1 MSDPI
6 PVQPR
11 EIVDLVYRIVRVDG
25 LDHGDADVL
34 ARWVALELI
43 EGRNHLDAVL
53 NDPSEL
59 LDAARSAERREGVDP
74 SRSPGY
80 RAAARDGIPVVSARF
95 ARLYQASKAFL
106 VAERTLDAAD

>member
-1 MSDPI
+1 MSEPI

-25 LDHGDADVL
+25 VDHGDADVL

-43 EGRNHLDAVL
+43 EGRNHLDTVL
-53 NDPSEL
+53 NDASEL
-59 LDAARSAERREGVDP
+59 LQAARGAERKQGVDP

-80 RAAARDGIPVVSARF
+80 AAAARDGIPVASTRF
-95 ARLYQASKAFL
+95 TELYEASKAFL
-106 VAERTLDAAD
+106 VAERTLDEID